1 MDTPLASAE
10 HKKNA
15 DRNYS
20 SVKKDTN
27 NILNN
32 PRDFELKKVNKKQIG
47 LSLRW
52 RCVCINLLVKL

>member
-20 SVKKDTN
+20 SVKKDMN

-32 PRDFELKKVNKKQIG
+32 PRDFELKKVNKKTDW
-47 LSLRW
+47 SLPPMKM
-52 RCVCINLLVKL
+52 CVY